1 MPQEDKKFEG
11 PFPSSP
17 QKNAGSDLF
26 NALKEEAD
34 LTPPTPE
41 ISLPYPLRN
50 VLNTT
55 QEKMTTHDLKGLME
69 TYRDELWTQQGFPPI
84 NLLRPGSQ
92 NNYYQELIRSIKSRG
107 IDFEE
112 VASSI
117 EPGTYTDPAD
127 ESEKPKIS
135 INLNHP
141 DIKNDA
147 LKAIEV
153 LQRLL
158 LVQASIK
165 QTIGEIESSQ
175 RTPELIKQIVER
187 ANQTNLINQMLMF
200 ATVSS
205 KGTEIDPELIASNVS
220 KTLELGEFSLFSE
233 EGALEKYQQ
242 SINTQE

>member
-1 MPQEDKKFEG
+1 
-11 PFPSSP
+11 
-17 QKNAGSDLF
+17 
-26 NALKEEAD
+26 
-34 LTPPTPE
+34 
-41 ISLPYPLRN
+41 
-50 VLNTT
+50 
-55 QEKMTTHDLKGLME
+55 MTTHDLKGLME
-69 TYRDELWTQQGFPPI
+69 TYRDELWAQQGFPAI

-92 NNYYQELIRSIKSRG
+92 NNYYQELIQSIKERG

-112 VASSI
+112 VTLSL
-117 EPGTYTDPAD
+117 EPATYTDPAN
-127 ESEKPKIS
+127 EGENPKIS